1 LRLQQKIIPIFIA
14 RSAVVGATGGVT
26 PALEILTMEGEANK
40 TEYMIAFGVVAMMAL
55 YVFIIGRCLRAA

>member
-1 LRLQQKIIPIFIA
+1 
-14 RSAVVGATGGVT
+14 
-26 PALEILTMEGEANK
+26 MEGEANK